1 MKGCD
6 KPTNQHKRLAMGDT
20 LKGYA
25 QGGSIGTGRSSTAVS
40 ATKSP
45 LTAARRNN
53 GIKGMKDGG
62 QKC

>member
-1 MKGCD
+1 MKD
-6 KPTNQHKRLAMGDT
+6 KLVNRHKLLAMGDT

-25 QGGSIGTGRSSTAVS
+25 KGGSIGVPVVVKAS

-53 GIKGMKDGG
+53 GIRGMKGG
-62 QKC
+62 GSTDKC

>member
-1 MKGCD
+1 
-6 KPTNQHKRLAMGDT
+6 MGDT

-25 QGGSIGTGRSSTAVS
+25 KGGSIGVPVVVKAS

-53 GIKGMKDGG
+53 GIRGMKGG
-62 QKC
+62 GSTDKC